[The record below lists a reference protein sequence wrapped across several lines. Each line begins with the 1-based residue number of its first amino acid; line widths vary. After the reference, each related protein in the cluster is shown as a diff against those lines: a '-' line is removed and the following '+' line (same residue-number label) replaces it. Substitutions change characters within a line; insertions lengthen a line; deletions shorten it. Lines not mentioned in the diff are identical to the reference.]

1 MKTFLLLIAFMSF
14 FVGCT
19 TLKKYNI
26 PSKGENHMKL
36 GYTILYVP
44 NVEQAL
50 AFYEK
55 AFGFKRKYLHESG
68 QYGELE
74 TGATTLSFTGYE
86 LMTGMNEITFT
97 KNSKDTSP
105 PAIELAFVTDN
116 VEKDFEKAVSNGAT
130 VLKKPVKKP
139 WGQLVGYVRDLN
151 GFIVEICSPVPP
163 QP

>member
-1 MKTFLLLIAFMSF
+1 
-14 FVGCT
+14 
-19 TLKKYNI
+19 
-26 PSKGENHMKL
+26 MKL

-50 AFYEK
+50 SFYER

-86 LMTGMNEITFT
+86 LMTEMNEISFT
-97 KNSKDTSP
+97 KNSKDTNP

-116 VEKDFEKAVSNGAT
+116 VEKNFEKAVAQGAA
-130 VLKKPVKKP
+130 VLKSPVQKP
-139 WGQLVGYVRDLN
+139 WGQIVGYVRDLN
-151 GFIVEICSPVPP
+151 GFIIEICSAVPP
-163 QP
+163 QS